1 MTRRGPRGGG
11 RSNSTDAAAAQPAD
25 WRGEDPNLEFEKL
38 RYADPI
44 ASRELLLKHLA
55 EAPEPL
61 TAARL
66 AKRLGLDTDRQ
77 RDALAKRLAAMV
89 RDGQAIEGPNGFATA
104 GEGERVAG
112 RVRGRA
118 NGDVLVLPDDGSAP
132 LVLAR
137 ADAATLMH
145 NDRVEVLAV
154 GMNDRG
160 RRIARLIRRTGDAP
174 EQLGGVWHSVQGM
187 GRVEPEDP
195 GHWYSVEV
203 GARFAHGARDGDNV
217 IVEITRRP
225 QGSSPAHGRVVEVLD
240 DRRPSDLAARFAILR
255 HDLPEEFPPEVLH
268 EANLFEPDVR
278 PEDRAGREDLRDLP
292 LVTIDGADAK
302 DFDDAVYAEPV
313 RGGGW
318 RLVVAIADV
327 SYYVRYGTPLDLE
340 ARARA
345 TSVYFP
351 DRVIA
356 MLPEHLSN
364 HLCSLMPRVERLAF
378 VCDVR
383 VSKVGKLSRARFYE
397 AVIRSHARLTYDQA
411 WSYLESQ
418 AGDPP
423 GGKAAGAARAAVPTG
438 AAGGEGAAGAAGNG
452 AVVVPGET
460 LTPQVASSLK
470 SLYAVY
476 GVLKRARDARGALDF
491 RGGEVKARI
500 GDNGRIEGFFA
511 VTRNDA
517 HRMIEECMIAA
528 NVEAAVAL
536 RIAKAGSLFRVHG
549 QPEDKRVTELQ
560 KVLHALQVG
569 ATFSEKPTPRE
580 FRQLV
585 ERLTARPD
593 GLMLESLVIRSLAQ
607 AVYQQTN
614 IGHFGLAL
622 EEYAHFTSPIRRYPD
637 LLVHRALKAAVLHNT
652 VSGRKYSTAELQT
665 LGSESSQRER
675 RADEAARDVM
685 GYLKCLYLQ
694 PRVGESFDATISSAL
709 EFGLFV
715 QLKEAPIDGLVHI
728 SAIPGDYWELE
739 NGGMG
744 LVGQRTGRRWQ
755 MGDEVRVRLSRVDL
769 TQRQIDFELLDPDAA
784 VSHGTVR
791 APRRGGA
798 DSRSRQ
804 GSGSAPRRGGGSNRG
819 GGKRGNRGSGGG
831 RG

>member
-1 MTRRGPRGGG
+1 MTRRGPTGTRRPPAKRTETTG
-11 RSNSTDAAAAQPAD
+11 AD
-25 WRGEDPNLEFEKL
+25 WRGEDPNLELEKS

-66 AKRLGLDTDRQ
+66 AKRLGLNTAAQ

-104 GEGERVAG
+104 GEGERVSG

-118 NGDVLVLPDDGSAP
+118 NGDVLVMPDDGSAP

-137 ADAATLMH
+137 ADTATLMH
-145 NDRVEVLAV
+145 SDRVEVLAV
-154 GMNDRG
+154 GMNERG
-160 RRIARLIRRTGDAP
+160 RRIARLIRRVGDAP
-174 EQLGGVWHSVQGM
+174 IRIGGIWKSGQGR

-203 GARFAHGARDGDNV
+203 STRDRHGAEDDDNV
-217 IVEITRRP
+217 IVEVTKRP
-225 QGSSPAHGRVVEVLD
+225 QGDVPAQGRIIEVLTD
-240 DRRPSDLAARFAILR
+240 LRPSDLAARFAILR
-255 HDLPEEFPPEVLH
+255 HELPQEFPSEVIE
-268 EANLFEPDVR
+268 EANRFAPDVSAA
-278 PEDRAGREDLRDLP
+278 DRSGREDLRDLP
-292 LVTIDGADAK
+292 LVTIDGEDAR
-302 DFDDAVYAEPV
+302 DFDDAVYAEAI

-327 SYYVRYGTPLDLE
+327 SNYVRVGTPLDTE

-351 DRVIA
+351 DRVIP
-356 MLPEHLSN
+356 MLPENLSN

-378 VCDVR
+378 VCDMR
-383 VSKVGKLSRARFYE
+383 VSKAGKLGKSRFYE

-411 WSYLESQ
+411 WKYLENPQ
-418 AGDPP
+418 AATSADFTP
-423 GGKAAGAARAAVPTG
+423 AIRA
-438 AAGGEGAAGAAGNG
+438 
-452 AVVVPGET
+452 
-460 LTPQVASSLK
+460 SLD

-476 GVLKRARDARGALDF
+476 GTLKSARDARGALDF

-500 GDNGRIEGFFA
+500 GGDGKIEGFYA
-511 VTRNDA
+511 ITRNDA
-517 HRMIEECMIAA
+517 HRLIEECMIAA

-536 RIAKAGSLFRVHG
+536 RIAKAGSLYRVHG

-560 KVLHALQVG
+560 KVLNALQVG
-569 ATFSEKPTPRE
+569 AVFSEKPTPRE

-585 ERLTARPD
+585 ERLAARPD
-593 GLMLESLVIRSLAQ
+593 GLLLESLVIRSLAQ

-637 LLVHRALKAAVLHNT
+637 LLVHRAIKAAVLPQSP
-652 VSGRKYSTAELQT
+652 SGHRYTTAELQT
-665 LGSESSQRER
+665 LGAETSQRER
-675 RADEAARDVM
+675 RADDASRDVM

-694 PRVGESFDATISSAL
+694 PRVGETFDATITSAL

-715 QLKEAPIDGLVHI
+715 QLKEMPIDGLVHI

-755 MGDEVRVRLSRVDL
+755 MGDPVRVRLSRVDL
-769 TQRQIDFELLDPDAA
+769 TQRQIDFDLLDESGA
-784 VSHGTVR
+784 VGHGTVR
-791 APRRGGA
+791 APRRGGG
-798 DSRSRQ
+798 RS
-804 GSGSAPRRGGGSNRG
+804 GSGGGGGR
-819 GGKRGNRGSGGG
+819 GGKRGGRGG

>member
-1 MTRRGPRGGG
+1 MTRRGPTGSRRPHSS
-11 RSNSTDAAAAQPAD
+11 RSTTPSAD
-25 WRGEDPNLEFEKL
+25 WRGEDPNLELEKS

-66 AKRLGLDTDRQ
+66 AKRLGMSTGTQ
-77 RDALAKRLAAMV
+77 REALAKRLAAMV
-89 RDGQAIEGPNGFATA
+89 RDGQAIEGPSGFATA

-118 NGDVLVLPDDGSAP
+118 NGDVLVMPDDGSAP

-137 ADAATLMH
+137 ADTAALMH

-154 GMNDRG
+154 GMNERG
-160 RRIARLIRRTGDAP
+160 RRIARLIRRIGDAP
-174 EQLGGVWHSVQGM
+174 LRIGGVWHGGAGR

-195 GHWYSVEV
+195 GHWYAVDV
-203 GARFAHGARDGDNV
+203 AMRDRRGADEGDNV
-217 IVEITRRP
+217 IVEVIKRR
-225 QGSSPAHGRVVEVLD
+225 QGETAAQGRIVEVLED
-240 DRRPSDLAARFAILR
+240 LRPADLAARFAILR
-255 HDLPEEFPPEVLH
+255 HDLPQEFPPEIIH
-268 EANLFEPDVR
+268 AANRFA
-278 PEDRAGREDLRDLP
+278 PEVQAADRSGREDLRELP
-292 LVTIDGADAK
+292 LVTIDGEDAK

-327 SYYVRYGTPLDLE
+327 SNYVRYGSELDLE
-340 ARARA
+340 ARSRA

-351 DRVIA
+351 DRVIP

-364 HLCSLMPRVERLAF
+364 HLCSLMPSVERLAF
-378 VCDVR
+378 VCDMR
-383 VSKVGKLSRARFYE
+383 VSKAGKLSRSRFYE
-397 AVIRSHARLTYDQA
+397 AVILSHARLTYDEA
-411 WSYLESQ
+411 WRYLEHPQ
-418 AGDPP
+418 GD
-423 GGKAAGAARAAVPTG
+423 
-438 AAGGEGAAGAAGNG
+438 AGNG
-452 AVVVPGET
+452 WPPAVRTSLQT
-460 LTPQVASSLK
+460 LH
-470 SLYAVY
+470 AVY
-476 GVLKRARDARGALDF
+476 GALKAARDARGALDF

-500 GDNGRIEGFFA
+500 GGKGTIEGFYA

-517 HRMIEECMIAA
+517 HRLIEECMVAA
-528 NVEAAVAL
+528 NIEAAVAL
-536 RIAKAGSLFRVHG
+536 RLAKVGSLYRVHG

-560 KVLHALQVG
+560 QVLNALQVG
-569 ATFSEKPTPRE
+569 AVFSEKPTPRE

-585 ERLTARPD
+585 ERLAGRPD
-593 GLMLESLVIRSLAQ
+593 GLLLEGLVIRSLAQ

-637 LLVHRALKAAVLHNT
+637 LLVHRAIKAATSPNSP
-652 VSGRKYSTAELQT
+652 SGHRYSTAELQT
-665 LGSESSQRER
+665 LGAESSQRER
-675 RADEAARDVM
+675 RADEASRDVM

-694 PRVGESFDATISSAL
+694 PRVGETFDATITSAL

-715 QLKEAPIDGLVHI
+715 QLKEVPIDGLVHI

-739 NGGMG
+739 DGGLG

-755 MGDEVRVRLSRVDL
+755 MGDAVRVRLSRVDL
-769 TQRQIDFELLDPDAA
+769 TQRQIDFELLDAEGA

-791 APRRGGA
+791 APRRGAGGENRARRNPNGGA
-798 DSRSRQ
+798 R
-804 GSGSAPRRGGGSNRG
+804 GGTAPNRGGRGGGQR
-819 GGKRGNRGSGGG
+819 GG
-831 RG
+831 RGGRG